1 MTWSNKPLD
10 LTTGNR
16 SVAVQVFQIPSM
28 FTANIA
34 LEKTTTSQ
42 AVKNDASKS
51 ETAVDGKTWPFNF
64 YTRFGNWPPW
74 LMIDFGETMTI
85 VKILLVHSYLKENM
99 NKIVMA
105 IGM

>member
-1 MTWSNKPLD
+1 
-10 LTTGNR
+10 
-16 SVAVQVFQIPSM
+16 M

-42 AVKNDASKS
+42 AVKNGPSNS
-51 ETAVDGKTWPFNF
+51 EAAVDGKTWGFNF

-85 VKILLVHSYLKENM
+85 VKILLVHNYVREKM
-99 NKIVMA
+99 NKIVMT

>member
-1 MTWSNKPLD
+1 
-10 LTTGNR
+10 
-16 SVAVQVFQIPSM
+16 M

-42 AVKNDASKS
+42 AVINDASKS
-51 ETAVDGKTWPFNF
+51 EIAVDGKTWPFNF

-74 LMIDFGETMTI
+74 LMIDFGETMVI
-85 VKILLVHSYLKENM
+85 AKILLVNNYMRKNID
-99 NKIVMA
+99 KIVIT